1 MQGCMRYLVDPE
13 SPILD
18 DFDFSGA
25 LCQMHLERK
34 WLSSRAEV
42 VRCARAGVIMRT
54 LFPVRI
60 KEETESSR
68 VPNTVLGECFQ
79 HLRVPWFC
87 FDPNPTGSSLPLLEH
102 LLLINFDVQRQA
114 GCEESDRIHL
124 TLLVP
129 IYPPAPAEHINAMP
143 PTPSRSVQRG
153 GARQRQGSS
162 LHPQPGPSASVIAAA
177 GAAPIQTARGG
188 RGAQANDSAAVPFVH
203 PALAL
208 SSGVLPSSSSTAGLP
223 PAAAAQIR
231 GRRPFNH
238 RNLFARDLRNLMYAY
253 GDSPNPDPDSV
264 MLMEEMTVDFITDLC
279 CRARP
284 SPYSLG
290 LGTSSISNSSSAF
303 GATLEQVAALQ
314 DPNGVTIGAD
324 GMAHTLPPR
333 APHRLRVKLE
343 DFRHALR
350 KDVEAKKLG
359 RMEQL
364 LYADKVVTEARRVG
378 GVEEAAERAGAMQTD
393 NLPPPTSNGDGPSQ
407 DANLEDLDDDDD
419 LDGGKTGKSGKAK
432 SKGGAGG
439 KGGAKGKGKPK
450 GGAAV
455 SRAGSARSSVQPS

>member
-1 MQGCMRYLVDPE
+1 MP
-13 SPILD
+13 
-18 DFDFSGA
+18 A
-25 LCQMHLERK
+25 
-34 WLSSRAEV
+34 
-42 VRCARAGVIMRT
+42 T
-54 LFPVRI
+54 
-60 KEETESSR
+60 
-68 VPNTVLGECFQ
+68 
-79 HLRVPWFC
+79 
-87 FDPNPTGSSLPLLEH
+87 PT
-102 LLLINFDVQRQA
+102 
-114 GCEESDRIHL
+114 
-124 TLLVP
+124 
-129 IYPPAPAEHINAMP
+129 
-143 PTPSRSVQRG
+143 RSVQRGGG

-162 LHPQPGPSASVIAAA
+162 LHPQPGPSTTLMAAA
-177 GAAPIQTARGG
+177 TGGASGPPAKGG
-188 RGAQANDSAAVPFVH
+188 RAANANDAAAIPFVH

-208 SSGVLPSSSSTAGLP
+208 SSGVMPNSSSASGLP
-223 PAAAAQIR
+223 PAAAAQAR

-284 SPYSLG
+284 SPYALG

-303 GATLEQVAALQ
+303 GATLEQFAASQ
-314 DPNGVTIGAD
+314 DPNALVDGIDGVPN
-324 GMAHTLPPR
+324 TLPPR

-393 NLPPPTSNGDGPSQ
+393 NLPPPTSNADGPAG
-407 DANLEDLDDDDD
+407 DANLEDLDGEDDDD
-419 LDGGKTGKSGKAK
+419 VQGAKARKSGKGK
-432 SKGGAGG
+432 GKGGGG
-439 KGGAKGKGKPK
+439 SKGGAKGKGKPK
-450 GGAAV
+450 GGVAAA
-455 SRAGSARSSVQPS
+455 SRAGSARSSVQPP

>member
-1 MQGCMRYLVDPE
+1 
-13 SPILD
+13 
-18 DFDFSGA
+18 
-25 LCQMHLERK
+25 
-34 WLSSRAEV
+34 
-42 VRCARAGVIMRT
+42 
-54 LFPVRI
+54 
-60 KEETESSR
+60 
-68 VPNTVLGECFQ
+68 
-79 HLRVPWFC
+79 
-87 FDPNPTGSSLPLLEH
+87 
-102 LLLINFDVQRQA
+102 
-114 GCEESDRIHL
+114 
-124 TLLVP
+124 
-129 IYPPAPAEHINAMP
+129 MP
-143 PTPSRSVQRG
+143 PTPTRSVQRG

-162 LHPQPGPSASVIAAA
+162 LHPQTGSAASTMAAA
-177 GAAPIQTARGG
+177 ARSSVQPARGG
-188 RGAQANDSAAVPFVH
+188 RAANANDAAAVPFIH

-208 SSGVLPSSSSTAGLP
+208 SSGVLPSSSSSTTGLP
-223 PAAAAQIR
+223 PAAAAQAR

-303 GATLEQVAALQ
+303 GATLEQFAASQ
-314 DPNGVTIGAD
+314 DPNALANGAE
-324 GMAHTLPPR
+324 GIPLTLPPR

-407 DANLEDLDDDDD
+407 DANLDD
-419 LDGGKTGKSGKAK
+419 LDGDDGDDIEGGKPSKSGKGK
-432 SKGGAGG
+432 SKGGG

-450 GGAAV
+450 GVAAA
-455 SRAGSARSSVQPS
+455 SRAGSARHSVPPS

>member
-1 MQGCMRYLVDPE
+1 
-13 SPILD
+13 
-18 DFDFSGA
+18 
-25 LCQMHLERK
+25 
-34 WLSSRAEV
+34 
-42 VRCARAGVIMRT
+42 
-54 LFPVRI
+54 
-60 KEETESSR
+60 
-68 VPNTVLGECFQ
+68 
-79 HLRVPWFC
+79 
-87 FDPNPTGSSLPLLEH
+87 
-102 LLLINFDVQRQA
+102 
-114 GCEESDRIHL
+114 
-124 TLLVP
+124 
-129 IYPPAPAEHINAMP
+129 MP
-143 PTPSRSVQRG
+143 PTPSRSAQRG

-162 LHPQPGPSASVIAAA
+162 LHPQSGTTSGPLATAGPGRSSVQ
-177 GAAPIQTARGG
+177 PARGAKATQTHDPG
-188 RGAQANDSAAVPFVH
+188 AVPFIH

-208 SSGVLPSSSSTAGLP
+208 SSGVLPSSSSSTAGLP
-223 PAAAAQIR
+223 AAAVAQVR

-303 GATLEQVAALQ
+303 GATLEQHLSSQ
-314 DPNGVTIGAD
+314 DPNGLLDGAEA
-324 GMAHTLPPR
+324 MPQTLPPR

-393 NLPPPTSNGDGPSQ
+393 NLPPPTSNMDGSSQ
-407 DANLEDLDDDDD
+407 NASLEGLDVDEDD
-419 LDGGKTGKSGKAK
+419 TQASKSGKAGKGK
-432 SKGGAGG
+432 SKGGVGGSKGGG
-439 KGGAKGKGKPK
+439 KGKAKPK
-450 GGAAV
+450 GTAAV
-455 SRAGSARSSVQPS
+455 

>member
-1 MQGCMRYLVDPE
+1 MAG
-13 SPILD
+13 LD
-18 DFDFSGA
+18 GMSA
-25 LCQMHLERK
+25 
-34 WLSSRAEV
+34 
-42 VRCARAGVIMRT
+42 
-54 LFPVRI
+54 
-60 KEETESSR
+60 
-68 VPNTVLGECFQ
+68 Q
-79 HLRVPWFC
+79 HAKV
-87 FDPNPTGSSLPLLEH
+87 
-102 LLLINFDVQRQA
+102 
-114 GCEESDRIHL
+114 
-124 TLLVP
+124 
-129 IYPPAPAEHINAMP
+129 
-143 PTPSRSVQRG
+143 
-153 GARQRQGSS
+153 
-162 LHPQPGPSASVIAAA
+162 
-177 GAAPIQTARGG
+177 G
-188 RGAQANDSAAVPFVH
+188 RGPNAADPAGVPFVH

-223 PAAAAQIR
+223 PAVAAQIR

-253 GDSPNPDPDSV
+253 GDSPDPDPDSV

-303 GATLEQVAALQ
+303 GATLENSTANDGSNAVA
-314 DPNGVTIGAD
+314 NGGDA
-324 GMAHTLPPR
+324 MPQTLPPR

-378 GVEEAAERAGAMQTD
+378 GVEEAAERAGALQTD
-393 NLPPPTSNGDGPSQ
+393 NLPPAPSNGDASAQ
-407 DANLEDLDDDDD
+407 DANMQDLDDDD
-419 LDGGKTGKSGKAK
+419 LDDKDAKTGKPGKAK
-432 SKGGAGG
+432 SKANGPG

-450 GGAAV
+450 AAAA
-455 SRAGSARSSVQPS
+455 SRAGSARSSVAPS

>member
-1 MQGCMRYLVDPE
+1 
-13 SPILD
+13 
-18 DFDFSGA
+18 
-25 LCQMHLERK
+25 
-34 WLSSRAEV
+34 
-42 VRCARAGVIMRT
+42 
-54 LFPVRI
+54 
-60 KEETESSR
+60 
-68 VPNTVLGECFQ
+68 
-79 HLRVPWFC
+79 
-87 FDPNPTGSSLPLLEH
+87 
-102 LLLINFDVQRQA
+102 
-114 GCEESDRIHL
+114 
-124 TLLVP
+124 
-129 IYPPAPAEHINAMP
+129 MP
-143 PTPSRSVQRG
+143 PTPTRSVQRGG

-162 LHPQPGPSASVIAAA
+162 LHPQPGSSATVMAAA
-177 GAAPIQTARGG
+177 TGGVSAQPTKGG
-188 RGAQANDSAAVPFVH
+188 RAANANDAAAVPFVH

-208 SSGVLPSSSSTAGLP
+208 SSGVLPSSSSASGLP
-223 PAAAAQIR
+223 PAAAAQLR

-284 SPYSLG
+284 SPYALG

-303 GATLEQVAALQ
+303 GATLEQFIASQ
-314 DPNGVTIGAD
+314 DPNALANGTDIVPN
-324 GMAHTLPPR
+324 TLPPR

-393 NLPPPTSNGDGPSQ
+393 NLPPPTSNADGPSG
-407 DANLEDLDDDDD
+407 DANLDD
-419 LDGGKTGKSGKAK
+419 LDGEDADDLQDGKTGKSAKGKG
-432 SKGGAGG
+432 KGGGGG

-450 GGAAV
+450 GGAAA

>member
-1 MQGCMRYLVDPE
+1 
-13 SPILD
+13 
-18 DFDFSGA
+18 
-25 LCQMHLERK
+25 
-34 WLSSRAEV
+34 
-42 VRCARAGVIMRT
+42 
-54 LFPVRI
+54 
-60 KEETESSR
+60 
-68 VPNTVLGECFQ
+68 
-79 HLRVPWFC
+79 
-87 FDPNPTGSSLPLLEH
+87 
-102 LLLINFDVQRQA
+102 
-114 GCEESDRIHL
+114 
-124 TLLVP
+124 
-129 IYPPAPAEHINAMP
+129 
-143 PTPSRSVQRG
+143 
-153 GARQRQGSS
+153 
-162 LHPQPGPSASVIAAA
+162 
-177 GAAPIQTARGG
+177 
-188 RGAQANDSAAVPFVH
+188 
-203 PALAL
+203 
-208 SSGVLPSSSSTAGLP
+208 
-223 PAAAAQIR
+223 
-231 GRRPFNH
+231 
-238 RNLFARDLRNLMYAY
+238 MYAY

-303 GATLEQVAALQ
+303 GATLEQFAASQ
-314 DPNGVTIGAD
+314 DPNAVANGTEGVP
-324 GMAHTLPPR
+324 HTLPPR

-393 NLPPPTSNGDGPSQ
+393 NLPPPPSNTDGPSH
-407 DANLEDLDDDDD
+407 DANLDDLDDDADD
-419 LDGGKTGKSGKAK
+419 APDGKAGKSGKGK

-450 GGAAV
+450 GGAAA

>member
-1 MQGCMRYLVDPE
+1 
-13 SPILD
+13 
-18 DFDFSGA
+18 
-25 LCQMHLERK
+25 
-34 WLSSRAEV
+34 
-42 VRCARAGVIMRT
+42 
-54 LFPVRI
+54 
-60 KEETESSR
+60 
-68 VPNTVLGECFQ
+68 
-79 HLRVPWFC
+79 
-87 FDPNPTGSSLPLLEH
+87 
-102 LLLINFDVQRQA
+102 
-114 GCEESDRIHL
+114 
-124 TLLVP
+124 
-129 IYPPAPAEHINAMP
+129 MP
-143 PTPSRSVQRG
+143 PTPTRTVQRG
-153 GARQRQGSS
+153 SVRQRQGSS
-162 LHPQPGPSASVIAAA
+162 LHPQPGSGAA
-177 GAAPIQTARGG
+177 GMAGLDGMSAQHAKVG
-188 RGAQANDSAAVPFVH
+188 RGPNAADAASVPFVH

-223 PAAAAQIR
+223 PAVAAQIR

-253 GDSPNPDPDSV
+253 GDSPDPDPDSV

-303 GATLEQVAALQ
+303 GATLENFIANDGSNAVA
-314 DPNGVTIGAD
+314 NGGEA
-324 GMAHTLPPR
+324 MPQTLPPR

-378 GVEEAAERAGAMQTD
+378 GVEEAAERAGALQTD
-393 NLPPPTSNGDGPSQ
+393 NLPPAPSNGDASAQ
-407 DANLEDLDDDDD
+407 DANMQDLDDDD
-419 LDGGKTGKSGKAK
+419 LDDKDAKTAKSGKTK
-432 SKGGAGG
+432 SKANGPG

-450 GGAAV
+450 AAAA
-455 SRAGSARSSVQPS
+455 SRAGSARSSVAPS